1 MIDILAS
8 DTHHEVGVDEV
19 TLRRKLKWY
28 LKEEEINQLLFEN
41 FDLIVNNKNKNSK
54 EVYVNR
60 QLTKINQG

>member
-41 FDLIVNNKNKNSK
+41 FDLIVNNKK
-54 EVYVNR
+54 
-60 QLTKINQG
+60 